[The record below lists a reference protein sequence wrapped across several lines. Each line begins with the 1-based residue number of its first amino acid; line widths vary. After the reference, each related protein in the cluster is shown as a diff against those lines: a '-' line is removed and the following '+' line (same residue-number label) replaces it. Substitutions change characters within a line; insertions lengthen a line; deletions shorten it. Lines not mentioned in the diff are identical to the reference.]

1 MKIQSVYDAA
11 FAPYGK
17 VVKGFDL
24 AAICAE
30 MEKMP
35 CPDGAVVYVPSVE
48 ELEALPIFKDFAEQ
62 LYGGMPIQIGY
73 CNGDNH
79 TLNCLEYH
87 RDSELNLAVTDLILL
102 LGKEGDIDFEKYEYD
117 TAKVEAFLCP
127 KGTLVEVY
135 GTALH
140 YAPINAGGKFRCVVV
155 LPKGTNTELTFKPDP
170 AGEARLLTHTNKWLL
185 AHPEAPEAKNGAWV
199 GLKGENLTVNY

>member
-1 MKIQSVYDAA
+1 MKIQSVFDAA

-24 AAICAE
+24 SAIRAE

-35 CPDGAVVYVPSVE
+35 CPDGAVVYVASVP
-48 ELEALPIFKDFAEQ
+48 ELEALPIYKEFTEQ
-62 LYGGMPIQIGY
+62 LYGGMPIEIGY

-87 RDSELNLAVTDLILL
+87 RDSELNLACTDMILL
-102 LGKEGDIDFEKYEYD
+102 LGKEGDIDFDKYEYD
-117 TAKVEAFLCP
+117 TANVEAFLVP

-135 GTALH
+135 ATTLH
-140 YAPINAGGKFRCVVV
+140 YAPCNAGGKFRCVVV
-155 LPKGTNTELTFKPDP
+155 LPRGTNTELKFKPDP
-170 AGEARLLTHTNKWLL
+170 AGESRLITATNKWLL
-185 AHPEAPEAKNGAWV
+185 AHAEAPEAGQGAWV
-199 GLKGENLTVNY
+199 GLKGENLTV

>member
-11 FAPYGK
+11 FAAYGK

-24 AAICAE
+24 EAICAE

-102 LGKEGDIDFEKYEYD
+102 LGKEEDVDFEKYEYD

-135 GTALH
+135 ATALH

-155 LPKGTNTELTFKPDP
+155 LPKGTNTDLQFKPDP
-170 AGEARLLTHTNKWLL
+170 AGESRLLTATNKWLL
-185 AHPEAPEAKNGAWV
+185 AHAEAPEAKDGAWV